1 MNRRM
6 ILLLSAVGV
15 LGSLFALDR
24 FVLNPSGSDN
34 LAAPV
39 RRAERQRQAPKS
51 LSRAQIKD
59 TLFLSPLGTYGE
71 VWQRP
76 VFTPSRQPAP
86 GQTRSVTRAE
96 DNSADDQPPDFNI
109 IGVATGPQNSAA
121 LIRTGKRSLK
131 RYYMGEE
138 INGWTIDEIRQDSIT
153 VSKNGESWQLPV
165 GGAN

>member
-24 FVLNPSGSDN
+24 FVLNPSDADD
-34 LAAPV
+34 LTAPV
-39 RRAERQRQAPKS
+39 RRAERQQLAPKP
-51 LSRAQIKD
+51 LSDAQIEN

-86 GQTRSVTRAE
+86 VSARPAAE
-96 DNSADDQPPDFNI
+96 VDGSGPSDQPPDFNI

-121 LIRTGKRSLK
+121 LIRTGKRSIK
-131 RYYMGEE
+131 RYYTGETV
-138 INGWTIDEIRQDSIT
+138 NGWTIDEIRQDSIT

-165 GGAN
+165 GGAQ